1 MITPF
6 AYMPRLVVIMQIL
19 SIHAFV
25 VILYAVRLYLKLH
38 NPIHKTLHLARVMH

>member
-6 AYMPRLVVIMQIL
+6 AYMPTLAVIIQIL
-19 SIHAFV
+19 SSHAFV

-38 NPIHKTLHLARVMH
+38 NPMHKTLHLARVKH